1 MGMKKTL
8 LFSVLL
14 LQLTAF
20 SQQKNY
26 KVIAYYTG
34 NGETIKQYPV
44 KELTHIIYSFLK
56 LQNDTLTFANDDQR
70 HIVEQLVD
78 LKKENPSLKIMVSL
92 GGWGGCAPC
101 SELFS
106 SVAHRNTFAKTT
118 VALFEKYHI
127 DGLDLDWEYPAIEG
141 YPDHKYDTADKAN
154 FTALIIALR
163 KEMGSKYLL
172 SFAAG
177 GFDKFLE
184 NSVDWD
190 AIMPQLD
197 FVNLMTY
204 DLVSGYSKVTGHH
217 TPLAGYMPGQQSTK
231 NCVDWLLKH
240 KVAADK
246 LIIGAAFYA
255 RVWAQ
260 VEAGS
265 NNGLYKSGV
274 FLQGVNYKEFSTY
287 FGTGT
292 GFTYYWDDKAK
303 APWQYNKAKKLF
315 ATFDDEKS
323 IGAKTNFIR
332 KNKLGGIMF
341 WELSLDKG
349 SNGLV
354 AAIKKGLGK

>member
-8 LFSVLL
+8 LFRVLL
-14 LQLTAF
+14 LQMTAF